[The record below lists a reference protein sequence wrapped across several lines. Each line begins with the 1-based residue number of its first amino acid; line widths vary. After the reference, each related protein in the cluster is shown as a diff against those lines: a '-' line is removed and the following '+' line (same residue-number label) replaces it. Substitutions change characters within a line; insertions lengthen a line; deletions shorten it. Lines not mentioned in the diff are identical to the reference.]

1 MNTGQIITVVAIGLL
16 ILISGFFSG
25 SETAVTAASRARLH
39 HLEKN
44 GNRRAQMIS
53 KLMRERERFIG
64 TILLG
69 NNAVNILATA
79 LATGLLISV
88 AGETGIFYAT
98 VGLTLLILI
107 FAEVL
112 PKTYAIRNA
121 DRFALAVAPIL
132 LALVWLLSPLVQMV
146 RGIVYVTL
154 MPFGAHKANGNK
166 EAEAD
171 EELRGAISLQA
182 EEGAVVKHE
191 HDMLHGI
198 LDLDEV
204 AVGEIMTHRN
214 NMAMLDIDI
223 GVGARSIID
232 QVVESPYTRIPL
244 WRNEPDNILGILH
257 SKDLLR
263 AIQGNRK
270 AEMSDA
276 DNLNIEDILT
286 PPWFVPETTSLREQL
301 NAFRERRAHFA
312 LVVDEYGSLMGLV
325 TLEDILEEIVGDI
338 VDEHD
343 IMRRNTLSRADGS
356 VLVAGESTIRDLN
369 RRFGWNFPDEEAAT
383 IAGLALHV
391 AQQIPQVGDRFEVV
405 GFILDVRGRQKN
417 RITSVRV
424 IPPANTPKPV
434 EEDDTQHHD

>member
-1 MNTGQIITVVAIGLL
+1 MSTGQIITVAAIGLL
-16 ILISGFFSG
+16 ILLSGFFSG

-39 HLEKN
+39 HLEKR
-44 GNRRAQMIS
+44 GNRRARMIG
-53 KLMRERERFIG
+53 KLMRQREHFIG
-64 TILLG
+64 SILLG
-69 NNAVNILATA
+69 NNAVNILAAA
-79 LATGLLISV
+79 LSTSLLISV
-88 AGETGIFYAT
+88 AGEVGVFYAT
-98 VGLTLLILI
+98 VGLTLIILI

-132 LALVWLLSPLVQMV
+132 LAVVWLLTPVVLAV

-154 MPFGAHKANGNK
+154 MPFGAHKTAANK
-166 EAEAD
+166 EEEAE

-182 EEGAVVKHE
+182 EEGVVIKHE

-204 AVGEIMTHRN
+204 AVGEVMTHRN
-214 NMAMLDIDI
+214 NMAMIDMAAP
-223 GVGARSIID
+223 VRAVLD
-232 QVVESPYTRIPL
+232 QVVESPFTRIPL
-244 WRNEPDNILGILH
+244 WRDAPDNIIGVLH

-263 AIQGNRK
+263 AIQGYWN
-270 AEMSDA
+270 D
-276 DNLNIEDILT
+276 IEKLDIEKVLT

-343 IMRRNTLSRADGS
+343 ILLRHTVARSDGS
-356 VLVAGESTIRDLN
+356 VLVAGDTTIRDLN
-369 RRFGWNFPDEEAAT
+369 RRFEWNLPDEEAAT
-383 IAGLALHV
+383 IAGLALHL
-391 AQQIPQVGDRFEVV
+391 AQQIPQIGDRFELD
-405 GFILDVRGRQKN
+405 GFALEVRGRQKT

-424 IPPANTPKPV
+424 MPPPSPPKDSG
-434 EEDDTQHHD
+434 EHE

>member
-1 MNTGQIITVVAIGLL
+1 MSTGQIITVAAIALL
-16 ILISGFFSG
+16 ILLSGFFSG

-39 HLEKN
+39 HLEKQ
-44 GNRRAQMIS
+44 GNRRARMIG
-53 KLMRERERFIG
+53 KLMRKREHFIG
-64 TILLG
+64 SILLG
-69 NNAVNILATA
+69 NNAVNILAAA
-79 LATGLLISV
+79 LSTSLLISV
-88 AGETGIFYAT
+88 AGEVGVFYAT
-98 VGLTLLILI
+98 IGLTLIILI

-121 DRFALAVAPIL
+121 DRVALAMAPIL
-132 LALVWLLSPLVQMV
+132 VVLVWLLTPAVLAV
-146 RGIVYVTL
+146 RGIVYVSL
-154 MPFGAHKANGNK
+154 RPFGAHKVTDNK
-166 EAEAD
+166 EEAE

-198 LDLDEV
+198 LDLDDV

-214 NMAMLDIDI
+214 NMAMIDMEAPVRTILDQ
-223 GVGARSIID
+223 A
-232 QVVESPYTRIPL
+232 VESPFTRIPL
-244 WRNEPDNILGILH
+244 WRDEPENIVGVLH

-263 AIQGNRK
+263 FIQGHGN
-270 AEMSDA
+270 D
-276 DNLNIEDILT
+276 IETVDIEKVLT

-343 IMRRNTLSRADGS
+343 VALRNTVARSDGS
-356 VLVAGESTIRDLN
+356 VLVAGDTTIRDLN
-369 RRFGWNFPDEEAAT
+369 RRFEWNLPDEEAAT

-391 AQQIPQVGDRFEVV
+391 AQQIPQIGERIELD
-405 GFILDVRGRQKN
+405 GFALDIRGRQKN

-424 IPPANTPKPV
+424 IPPQSGPKDSGDH
-434 EEDDTQHHD
+434 E

>member
-1 MNTGQIITVVAIGLL
+1 MSTEQIITVVAIGLL

-44 GNRRAQMIS
+44 GNRRAQMIG

-79 LATGLLISV
+79 LATSLLISV

-121 DRFALAVAPIL
+121 DRFALAVAPLL

-154 MPFGAHKANGNK
+154 VPFGANKDNSDK
-166 EAEAD
+166 EAEAE

-223 GVGARSIID
+223 DIGAPGIIG

-244 WRNEPDNILGILH
+244 WRDEPDNILGILH

-263 AIQGNRK
+263 AIQGSHN
-270 AEMSDA
+270 MPMCDA
-276 DNLNIEDILT
+276 DNLNIEGILT

-343 IMRRNTLSRADGS
+343 ITRRNTLSRADGS

-391 AQQIPQVGDRFEVV
+391 AQQIPQVGDRFEVD

-424 IPPANTPKPV
+424 IPPAYTPKAA

>member
-1 MNTGQIITVVAIGLL
+1 MITVAAIALL
-16 ILISGFFSG
+16 ILLSGFFSG

-39 HLEKN
+39 HLEKQ
-44 GNRRAQMIS
+44 GNRRAQMIG
-53 KLMRERERFIG
+53 KLMRKREHFIG
-64 TILLG
+64 SILLG

-79 LATGLLISV
+79 LSTSLLISV
-88 AGETGIFYAT
+88 AGEVGVFYAT
-98 VGLTLLILI
+98 AGLTLIILI

-121 DRFALAVAPIL
+121 DQVALAMAPIL
-132 LALVWLLSPLVQMV
+132 VALVWLLTPAVLAV

-154 MPFGAHKANGNK
+154 MPFGAHKVTDNK
-166 EAEAD
+166 DEAE

-182 EEGAVVKHE
+182 EEGGVIKHE

-198 LDLDEV
+198 LDLDDV
-204 AVGEIMTHRN
+204 AVGEVMTHRN
-214 NMAMLDIDI
+214 NMAMIDVKAPVRAILDQ
-223 GVGARSIID
+223 A
-232 QVVESPYTRIPL
+232 VESPFTRIPL
-244 WRNEPDNILGILH
+244 WRDDPENIVGILH

-263 AIQGNRK
+263 AMQGYWN
-270 AEMSDA
+270 
-276 DNLNIEDILT
+276 NIEAVEIEKVLT

-343 IMRRNTLSRADGS
+343 ITLRHTVARSDGS
-356 VLVAGESTIRDLN
+356 VLVAGDTTIRDLN
-369 RRFGWNFPDEEAAT
+369 RRFEWNLPDEEAAT

-391 AQQIPQVGDRFEVV
+391 AQQIPQIGELIELD
-405 GFILDVRGRQKN
+405 GFTLDIRERQKN

-424 IPPANTPKPV
+424 IPSQSRPKDSGDH
-434 EEDDTQHHD
+434 E

>member
-1 MNTGQIITVVAIGLL
+1 MSTGQIITVVAIGLL
-16 ILISGFFSG
+16 IVLSGFFSG

-39 HLEKN
+39 HLEKQ
-44 GNRRAQMIS
+44 GNRRARMIS
-53 KLMRERERFIG
+53 ELMRQRERFIG
-64 TILLG
+64 AILLG

-79 LATGLLISV
+79 LATSLLISV
-88 AGETGIFYAT
+88 AGDAGVFYAT
-98 VGLTLLILI
+98 IGLTLIILI

-121 DRFALAVAPIL
+121 DRVALAVAPL
-132 LALVWLLSPLVQMV
+132 LLGLVWLLLPAVMAV
-146 RGIVYVTL
+146 RGVVYVAL
-154 MPFGAHKANGNK
+154 MPFGAHKANGNT
-166 EAEAD
+166 EEEGE

-182 EEGAVVKHE
+182 EEGVVVKHE

-198 LDLDEV
+198 LDLDDV

-214 NMAMLDIDI
+214 NMAMIDI
-223 GVGARSIID
+223 GDGVRSILD
-232 QVVESPYTRIPL
+232 QMIESPYTRIPL
-244 WRNEPDNILGILH
+244 WRSEPDNIIGIVH

-263 AIQGNRK
+263 AIQGHR
-270 AEMSDA
+270 E
-276 DNLNIEDILT
+276 NLDSLDIEQVLS

-301 NAFRERRAHFA
+301 NAFRERRAHFS

-343 IMRRNTLSRADGS
+343 IALRNTLARADGS
-356 VLVAGESTIRDLN
+356 VLIAGETTIRDLN

-383 IAGLALHV
+383 IAGLALQL
-391 AQQIPQVGDRFEVV
+391 AQQIPQVGERFELD

-424 IPPANTPKPV
+424 IPPPDAEKTP
-434 EEDDTQHHD
+434 EEDT

>member
-1 MNTGQIITVVAIGLL
+1 MSTGQIITVAAIALL
-16 ILISGFFSG
+16 ILLSGFFSG

-39 HLEKN
+39 HLEKQ
-44 GNRRAQMIS
+44 GNRRARMIG
-53 KLMRERERFIG
+53 KLMRKREHFIG
-64 TILLG
+64 SILLG
-69 NNAVNILATA
+69 NNAVNILAAA
-79 LATGLLISV
+79 LSTSLLISV
-88 AGETGIFYAT
+88 AGEVGVFYAT
-98 VGLTLLILI
+98 IGLTLIILI

-121 DRFALAVAPIL
+121 DRVALAMAPIL
-132 LALVWLLSPLVQMV
+132 VVLVWLLTPAVLAV
-146 RGIVYVTL
+146 RGIVYVSL
-154 MPFGAHKANGNK
+154 RPFGAHKVTDNK
-166 EAEAD
+166 EEAE

-198 LDLDEV
+198 LDLDDV

-214 NMAMLDIDI
+214 NMAMIDMEAPVRTILD
-223 GVGARSIID
+223 
-232 QVVESPYTRIPL
+232 QTVESPFTRIPL
-244 WRNEPDNILGILH
+244 WRDEPENIVGVLH

-263 AIQGNRK
+263 FIQGHGN
-270 AEMSDA
+270 D
-276 DNLNIEDILT
+276 IETVDIEKVLT

-343 IMRRNTLSRADGS
+343 VALRNTVARSDGS
-356 VLVAGESTIRDLN
+356 VLVAGDTTIRDLN
-369 RRFGWNFPDEEAAT
+369 RRFEWNLPDEEAAT

-391 AQQIPQVGDRFEVV
+391 AQQIPQIGERIELD
-405 GFILDVRGRQKN
+405 GFALDIRGRQKN

-424 IPPANTPKPV
+424 IPPQSGPKDSGDH
-434 EEDDTQHHD
+434 E